1 MEQVNGERRFWHVTM
16 TFAGDTHEPDTVKTA
31 LVRFAEQHAFL
42 HSLRYSCERAE
53 VSYWE
58 EADEMHDAAAM
69 ALRVWT
75 EHRDSAGL
83 PRWQVVGLEVL
94 ERDTF
99 NRRAENH
106 GMTGLGLRNPDPVPF

>member
-1 MEQVNGERRFWHVTM
+1 MEQVSGERRFWHVTM
-16 TFAGDTHEPDTVKTA
+16 TFAGDIHEPDTVRTA

-58 EADEMHDAAAM
+58 EAAEMHDAAAM
-69 ALRVWT
+69 ALRVWI
-75 EHRDSAGL
+75 EHRDTAGL
-83 PRWQVVGLEVL
+83 PRWEVVGLEVL

-99 NRRAENH
+99 NQRREDH
-106 GMTGLGLRNPDPVPF
+106 RMTGLGLRNPDPVPF